1 VPLGAPISP
10 YFKVSSAVC
19 NHQLNF
25 ASERLLNV
33 VRLKCN
39 GIFCNSCCEGT
50 TQFCLELGKTASK
63 AEDTEPEFA
72 VLNLKSNS
80 SLSSGNL
87 HPHHA
92 RRGEASHSNFKSI

>member
-1 VPLGAPISP
+1 MG
-10 YFKVSSAVC
+10 YFVTAAVKEQ
-19 NHQLNF
+19 HIY
-25 ASERLLNV
+25 V
-33 VRLKCN
+33 K
-39 GIFCNSCCEGT
+39 
-50 TQFCLELGKTASK
+50 FCLELGKTASK

-92 RRGEASHSNFKSI
+92 RQGEESNSNFKNI